1 MWDLLLSRR
10 FQTAIVGVVVA
21 LFIYLVP
28 GLEGKESELSG
39 IVGAIILTLLGSYTL
54 DHTTYN
60 LGKGKIDAQGANE
73 VKVEFVD
80 DDGKPVN
87 PWEPYPP
94 DTGAGASN
102 AGKRVPPYPPNP
114 N

>member
-21 LFIYLVP
+21 LFIHLVP

-39 IVGAIILTLLGSYTL
+39 IVGAIILALLGSYTL

-73 VKVEFVD
+73 VKFEVLED
-80 DDGKPVN
+80 DSPSPN
-87 PWEPYPP
+87 PWESYPTGKYPP
-94 DTGAGASN
+94 
-102 AGKRVPPYPPNP
+102 PH
-114 N
+114 